1 MKTFKPGYVG
11 YLALGMI
18 LVYICVLASTAS
30 AADYSKKPRQLDTR
44 ILYTLGY
51 LNEKPKPIDLK
62 PITKDDIKK
71 SLNETLID
79 QINVHGWSLSEF
91 INNVGSITNI
101 NIIFHLPKTEKPA
114 PNVIPATP
122 VIDPLTGLPPLPNN
136 INLPPFPNQQFPL
149 LPPLAVD
156 EGLEMDNIKINT
168 GNTTLRNIT
177 LKQLLDIVCLGSS
190 TPLSYSVTEYGI
202 LIYKVDERLVFRK
215 FRLLRP
221 YLFTTK
227 Q

>member
-1 MKTFKPGYVG
+1 MKKFKPSYAGF
-11 YLALGMI
+11 LALAMI
-18 LVYICVLASTAS
+18 IVYAWVLASTAS
-30 AADYSKKPRQLDTR
+30 GADYSKKPRQLDTR
-44 ILYTLGY
+44 ILYALGY
-51 LNEKPKPIDLK
+51 LNEKPKPLNLK

-71 SLNETLID
+71 SLNETAIY

-101 NIIFHLPKTEKPA
+101 NIIFHLPKTEKPT
-114 PNVIPATP
+114 PNVVPATP
-122 VIDPLTGLPPLPNN
+122 IIDPLTGLPPLPNN

-190 TPLSYSVTEYGI
+190 TPLSYSVTEYGV

-221 YLFTTK
+221 YLLTTK

>member
-44 ILYTLGY
+44 ILYALGY

-101 NIIFHLPKTEKPA
+101 NMVFHLPKTEKPA
-114 PNVIPATP
+114 PNAIPATP
-122 VIDPLTGLPPLPNN
+122 IIDPLTGLPPLPNN

>member
-1 MKTFKPGYVG
+1 MKKFKSSYMGF
-11 YLALGMI
+11 LALAVI
-18 LVYICVLASTAS
+18 VVYVWVLTSTAS
-30 AADYSKKPRQLDTR
+30 GADYSKKPRQLDTR

-51 LNEKPKPIDLK
+51 LNEKPKPLNLK
-62 PITKDDIKK
+62 LKTRDIIKK
-71 SLNETLID
+71 SLNETAID

-101 NIIFHLPKTEKPA
+101 NIVFHLPKTEKPA

-122 VIDPLTGLPPLPNN
+122 IIDPLTGLPPLPNN
-136 INLPPFPNQQFPL
+136 INLPPFPNQQFPF

-177 LKQLLDIVCLGSS
+177 LKQLLDIVCLGST
-190 TPLSYSVTEYGI
+190 TPLSYSVTEYGV

>member
-1 MKTFKPGYVG
+1 MKTFKPGYVD

-44 ILYTLGY
+44 ILYALGY